1 MKNASFHTIV
11 EDLKVSFKFA
21 LRNLI
26 SYILALLGVIIISAI
41 LLVLVAAM
49 IFIPLFFVSGGLE
62 GLIALF
68 TSFGTMTEAG
78 FTNIAV
84 GGLLIA
90 LPLVAPF
97 FVAIGAMFGMGREI
111 VESEG
116 TSIEG
121 VFTWYRRKFFSL
133 AGGGIVLFLV
143 VLGPLILILL
153 AGSVIF
159 GVEFFGFMII
169 GASPASYMY
178 PVIGALLTIWFVV
191 STGLLSMLFPAIIDG
206 HSVLDATR
214 KSIKMSIQ
222 YFDRVFGVWIAFMA
236 ILGACLLPLTGFP
249 WVLAAPWPWIALLS
263 VLAIPAILILIFVYL
278 PALTI
283 GLTRVYM
290 ILTADDDEE
299 TTPQE
304 DGTGPNFIGG
314 L

>member
-1 MKNASFHTIV
+1 MKNASFHIIL

-21 LRNLI
+21 VRNII
-26 SYILALLGVIIISAI
+26 SYILALFGVLIISAI

-68 TSFGTMTEAG
+68 ESFSMMTEAG
-78 FTNIAV
+78 IVNIAV

-90 LPLVAPF
+90 FPLLAPF

-121 VFTWYRRKFFSL
+121 VFTWYKKKFFSL
-133 AGGGIVLFLV
+133 AGGGILLFLI
-143 VLGPLILILL
+143 VLGPMMLILL

-159 GVEFFGFMII
+159 GVEFFSFMII
-169 GASPASYMY
+169 GASPVSYMY
-178 PVIGALLTIWFVV
+178 PVIGSLMAFWIVV
-191 STGLLSMLFPAIIDG
+191 STGILSMLFPAIIDG
-206 HSVLDATR
+206 HSVLDAAK
-214 KSIKMSIQ
+214 KSIRMSIT
-222 YFDRVFGVWIAFMA
+222 YFDRVFGVWVAFVL
-236 ILGACLLPLTGFP
+236 ILGACLLPM
-249 WVLAAPWPWIALLS
+249 AAIPLILGASGLWMVLLS
-263 VLAIPAILILIFVYL
+263 VIAIPAILILALVYL

-290 ILTADDDEE
+290 ILTADDEYDTNAQEE
-299 TTPQE
+299 
-304 DGTGPNFIGG
+304 GTGPSFIGG